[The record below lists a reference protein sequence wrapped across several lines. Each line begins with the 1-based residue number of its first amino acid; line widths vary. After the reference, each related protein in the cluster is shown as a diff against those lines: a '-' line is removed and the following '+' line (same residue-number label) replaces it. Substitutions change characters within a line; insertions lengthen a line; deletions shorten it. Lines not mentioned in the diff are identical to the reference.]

1 MACMMRMDAMLKGLA
16 RENVELRRE
25 VKEMQM
31 ENMEDRWEYFRE
43 VERVGKDVRVI
54 ENWVRRIVE

>member
-1 MACMMRMDAMLKGLA
+1 
-16 RENVELRRE
+16 
-25 VKEMQM
+25 MQM